1 MTRSS
6 AARRASGAPVTRRAR
21 PIAAS
26 FRIVCRVS
34 AKRHASRALQSHIS
48 HATPRVWLDRVR
60 VKRDTGH
67 LALIRGRSRNLL
79 PCCDLCKRHARCAG
93 TPSEPAAILARRAPG
108 TGRLRP
114 PPGGPS
120 AGEAPA
126 THPDSMPPDLAVS
139 VGDTLVTPGET
150 VELTARGTPDVVE
163 VTLWDGVHERL
174 AFARDAEGNTW
185 RVQYRVPLRLKS
197 ERLGLSVTAKNEA
210 GRWRRVWLF
219 LKLRDGASETR
230 ADSTSSS

>member
-1 MTRSS
+1 MKRIHVTRHLP
-6 AARRASGAPVTRRAR
+6 ARRLGAATFALITLAVAVPLAGCGSHGESRAPSQPEAQASVTAPVEQ
-21 PIAAS
+21 
-26 FRIVCRVS
+26 S
-34 AKRHASRALQSHIS
+34 APVPKQ
-48 HATPRVWLDRVR
+48 
-60 VKRDTGH
+60 
-67 LALIRGRSRNLL
+67 
-79 PCCDLCKRHARCAG
+79 AG
-93 TPSEPAAILARRAPG
+93 MPQ
-108 TGRLRP
+108 
-114 PPGGPS
+114 GGAS

-174 AFARDAEGNTW
+174 AFTRDAEGNTW

>member
-1 MTRSS
+1 M
-6 AARRASGAPVTRRAR
+6 
-21 PIAAS
+21 
-26 FRIVCRVS
+26 
-34 AKRHASRALQSHIS
+34 
-48 HATPRVWLDRVR
+48 
-60 VKRDTGH
+60 
-67 LALIRGRSRNLL
+67 
-79 PCCDLCKRHARCAG
+79 
-93 TPSEPAAILARRAPG
+93 
-108 TGRLRP
+108 
-114 PPGGPS
+114 
-120 AGEAPA
+120 
-126 THPDSMPPDLAVS
+126 
-139 VGDTLVTPGET
+139 GDTLVTPGET

-174 AFARDAEGNTW
+174 AFTRDAEGNTW